1 MQLQHLLRPALLLT
15 GLMLLGACA
24 STQYMR
30 VDHIPALNGS
40 SSKTAMAGVAI
51 TDITPPPGLPKSG
64 YSILAKD
71 GDGFRTRLKA
81 RVFYIKDKD
90 GHSTALVQA
99 DLQGTSLMLHH
110 KVAEL
115 IARKTDVSA
124 DRLAILA
131 THTHSSPGNIFASN
145 FYNKHASNGKGL
157 ELTYFDFLSTQI
169 ADAIIGAYEQ
179 QRPAKIATGKKDIFG
194 YNRNRAIR
202 SYLRNPGME
211 NLDRKD
217 PKLVTE
223 AVNPSLYMLRVD
235 GLDKDGNYKPMGAFS
250 TFSIHATTLS
260 APVTLYN
267 ADVFAYMHRDV
278 EWNIQREYKTT
289 WPVAHAMANGT
300 EGDMAPNLP
309 FTGDRLFS
317 HFPVDWKASKKLGQ
331 GIAAEAWSLFTSLDD
346 KLSTGVSIQSAA
358 REINIRRE
366 NKVDDIEICKDA
378 AAGDTLAAGAL
389 ERRTPWVSVL
399 PFIKAGS
406 WTSRRWLFFKNGCQG
421 NKRHIGTS
429 LLQPVL
435 EPKDSFPNTVLFQ
448 LIRINDLLLIPL
460 PFEVSVE
467 AGKRMELAIRN
478 SYASDSKQAPKHIVI
493 SSVANGYFGYS
504 VTPEEYRQQNYEGG
518 HTLYG
523 QYSTPY
529 LAAQLGKL
537 SSDMQASK
545 TTIAELPLR
554 WDYPLARKQH
564 YPEDETATGQ
574 RTTLATPTM
583 ISAKKSYQED
593 AIAFEWLDLPP
604 TQMDFHKPLVHV
616 ETSTDQGQSWK
627 LLEINKEPISD
638 EGYDISVEMT
648 DDAKYGM
655 YKYKAHW
662 YNPVKG
668 DSAKYRFVVQA
679 RGEQDILY
687 SEAF

>member
-1 MQLQHLLRPALLLT
+1 MQRPIRSTLLFTGFILLS
-15 GLMLLGACA
+15 ACA
-24 STQYMR
+24 SIQHMR
-30 VDHIPALNGS
+30 VDHVPALHTS
-40 SSKTAMAGVAI
+40 SSETAMAGVAI
-51 TDITPPPGLPKSG
+51 ADITPPPGLPKSG

-71 GDGFRTRLKA
+71 GSGFRTRLKA

-99 DLQGTSLMLHH
+99 DLQGASLMLHH

-115 IARKTDVSA
+115 IARHTDVSA
-124 DRLAILA
+124 GRLAILA

-157 ELTYFDFLSTQI
+157 EVTYFDFLSTQI
-169 ADAIIGAYEQ
+169 ASAIISAYNQ

-202 SYLRNPGME
+202 SYLRNPGMQGL
-211 NLDRKD
+211 NRKD
-217 PKLVTE
+217 TKLVTE
-223 AVNPSLYMLRVD
+223 AVNPSLYMLRID
-235 GLDKDGNYKPMGAFS
+235 GLDNDGSYKPMGAFS

-278 EWNIQREYKTT
+278 EWNIQRKYKPN

-317 HFPVDWKASKKLGQ
+317 HFPVDWKASKTLGQ
-331 GIAAEAWSLFTSLDD
+331 GIAREAWTLFEELGSKLDD
-346 KLSTGVSIQSAA
+346 KLTIASAA

-366 NKVDDIEICKDA
+366 NKIDDIEICKNA

-389 ERRTPWVSVL
+389 ERRTPWLSAL

-406 WTSRRWLFFKNGCQG
+406 WTSRRWLLFKNGCQG

-429 LLQPVL
+429 LLQSIL

-448 LIRINDLLLIPL
+448 LIRINDLMLVPL
-460 PFEVSVE
+460 PFEVSIE
-467 AGKRMELAIRN
+467 AGKLMQAAIQA
-478 SYASDSKQAPKHIVI
+478 SYTHDPTLAPKHIVI
-493 SSVANGYFGYS
+493 SSVANGYFGYT
-504 VTPEEYRQQNYEGG
+504 VTPEEYHQQNYEGG

-537 SSDMQASK
+537 SSDMQTSK
-545 TTIAELPLR
+545 TTIADLPLR
-554 WDYPLARKQH
+554 WDYPLKRKQH
-564 YPEDETATGQ
+564 YPQNKQASGQ
-574 RTTLATPTM
+574 RAQLTSPTLLV
-583 ISAKKSYQED
+583 AKKSYQED
-593 AIAFEWLDLPP
+593 AIQFEWLDLPP
-604 TQMDFHKPLVHV
+604 TQMDFHRPLVHV
-616 ETSTDQGQSWK
+616 ESSHNQGQIWQRLS
-627 LLEINKEPISD
+627 INQEPISD
-638 EGYDISVEMT
+638 EGYDISVEMSNR
-648 DDAKYGM
+648 AKHGM
-655 YKYKAHW
+655 YEYKTSW
-662 YNPVKG
+662 YNPVKES
-668 DSAKYRFVVQA
+668 DTQYRFVIQA
-679 RGEQDILY
+679 RGEQKMLY
-687 SEAF
+687 SSVF